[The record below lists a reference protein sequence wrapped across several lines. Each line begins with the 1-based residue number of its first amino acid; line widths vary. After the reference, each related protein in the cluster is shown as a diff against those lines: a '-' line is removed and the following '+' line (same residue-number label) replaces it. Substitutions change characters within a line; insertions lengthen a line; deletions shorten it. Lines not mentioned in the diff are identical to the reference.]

1 MRTFPQCEEI
11 RDLCRPNLCRWRERI
26 GHSGSNRKPVA
37 SRCGGGST
45 GICGEAQHNA
55 ERGIGTGDGRRID
68 ADYSLCARRGPRRLW
83 TQRLWTRRLRTRTL
97 PPGATGRGPG
107 HPAPL
112 NPAPLDPMPPD
123 AVPLEADPT
132 HSTHSDADP
141 SHPAY
146 PADPD
151 ADRAPPDLVHP
162 DMDTPGAF
170 GSSASG
176 RGLGARRLQIWRLII
191 VK

>member
-1 MRTFPQCEEI
+1 
-11 RDLCRPNLCRWRERI
+11 
-26 GHSGSNRKPVA
+26 
-37 SRCGGGST
+37 
-45 GICGEAQHNA
+45 
-55 ERGIGTGDGRRID
+55 
-68 ADYSLCARRGPRRLW
+68 
-83 TQRLWTRRLRTRTL
+83 
-97 PPGATGRGPG
+97 
-107 HPAPL
+107 
-112 NPAPLDPMPPD
+112 MPPD

-132 HSTHSDADP
+132 HSTHSDADL

-146 PADPD
+146 PAHPD

-191 VK
+191 VKLNKYCLKNNFIAYTTLVYLSFR